1 MVIGKE
7 YRQYQG
13 KPDDL
18 TYRAATVAEEE
29 VCVATEKNRIKAVIV
44 SIVFI
49 VVVLFFGYILHLTDY
64 LNIITIAFLLIFMIV
79 AIVNLIRSI
88 LDSRKSISFEVAEG
102 IMIYGFERT
111 DSDSA
116 SSSGYYDHVAVW
128 CPDQQIYLPS
138 VKCSMYKYTIR
149 KGDELLIVR
158 GYRGEGKKPNFFAII
173 KNPQ

>member
-18 TYRAATVAEEE
+18 TYRTASAAEEE
-29 VCVATEKNRIKAVIV
+29 VCVAAEKNRIKAVIV
-44 SIVFI
+44 SIGFI
-49 VVVLFFGYILHLTDY
+49 VAVLFFGYILHLTGY
-64 LNIITIAFLLIFMIV
+64 LNIITIAFLSIFMLV

-88 LDSRKSISFEVAEG
+88 LDSRKSISYEVTEG
-102 IMIYGFERT
+102 ILVYGFERT

-138 VKCSMYKYTIR
+138 VKCSLYKNTIG
-149 KGDELLIVR
+149 KGDELLVVR
-158 GYRGEGKKPNFFAII
+158 GDRGEGKKPNFFAIN
-173 KNPQ
+173 KSR